1 VDCETDFVAKT
12 DSFQEL
18 VRDLAMQVAA
28 AAPRYVAREDVP
40 ADVLAKEREIYQSQ
54 MADQQK
60 PTAVLERI
68 VEGKLEKFFGE
79 QCLLEQPFIKDAS
92 GKTRVKD
99 RVDAVNAKTQE
110 RIVVRRFA
118 RFAVGEGG

>member
-1 VDCETDFVAKT
+1 
-12 DSFQEL
+12 
-18 VRDLAMQVAA
+18 
-28 AAPRYVAREDVP
+28 
-40 ADVLAKEREIYQSQ
+40 

-79 QCLLEQPFIKDAS
+79 QCLLEQPFIKYAS

-99 RVDAVNAKTQE
+99 LVDAVNARTQE